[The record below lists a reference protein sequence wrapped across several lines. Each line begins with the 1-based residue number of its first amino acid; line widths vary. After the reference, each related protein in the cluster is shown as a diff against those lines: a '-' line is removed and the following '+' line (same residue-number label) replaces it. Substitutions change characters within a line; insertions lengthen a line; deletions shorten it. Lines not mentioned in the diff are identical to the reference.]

1 MRRVADVYKDEK
13 RGTWYFSLTLGYDR
27 FGKRIQPTRRG
38 FKSPKEAKDAME
50 ELKKNYSDSQ
60 EIYLQGI
67 TFREFYKKYFF
78 PWYKLGT
85 IEKTYVKTDKTL
97 KRALAYFGK
106 MQMEKIR
113 PIHIQ
118 EFQQFL
124 VQECSVTNK
133 EGKIRPLSNNYIK
146 QIFNK
151 LRVIFKRAVVLE
163 VIEENPV
170 DTIGKIRTQRSV
182 VAFWTV
188 DEFKKVYNC
197 SYRCDFQ
204 E

>member
-1 MRRVADVYKDEK
+1 MRRIANVYKDEK

-38 FKSPKEAKDAME
+38 FKTQKEAKDAME

-106 MQMEKIR
+106 MQMEKLDR
-113 PIHIQ
+113 
-118 EFQQFL
+118 F
-124 VQECSVTNK
+124 
-133 EGKIRPLSNNYIK
+133 
-146 QIFNK
+146 
-151 LRVIFKRAVVLE
+151 IFKSFNNFLFKNALSR
-163 VIEENPV
+163 IKK
-170 DTIGKIRTQRSV
+170 GKYVRYRIIILSRFLISYGLFLNVRW
-182 VAFWTV
+182 FW
-188 DEFKKVYNC
+188 K
-197 SYRCDFQ
+197 SLMRIQ
-204 E
+204 